1 MGMFAINFQTFAIE
15 FDNTILTLTLM
26 FFKQRHGSVTPKV
39 YIIIRKSVRYLFMG
53 SFYRTPQEKR
63 GYGTHLILTDDLT
76 LFKS

>member
-26 FFKQRHGSVTPKV
+26 FFKQRHSSMTPKV

-53 SFYRTPQEKR
+53 HG